1 MLSEE
6 DGQQAL
12 RLARDAIEAYIRG
25 GKRID
30 PGEYELSRVFDE
42 KRGVFVT
49 IKKQGMLRGC
59 IGFPYP
65 VMKLKEAIVEAAI
78 SAASSDPRFPA
89 LSPDE
94 LEEIEIEVTIL
105 TEPVKLNV
113 KPRDRVKEVIVG
125 KHGLIVR
132 RGPYQGLLLPQVAV
146 EWGWDAETFLEQTC
160 LKAGLTPDMWLDEQ
174 TEVSVFEGQIFNEE
188 RDRSV

>member
-6 DGQQAL
+6 EGK
-12 RLARDAIEAYIRG
+12 LAIQLSRDVIEAYVREG
-25 GKRID
+25 RRVNTD
-30 PGEYELSRVFDE
+30 TYELPAIFNE

-49 IKKQGMLRGC
+49 INKQGMLRGC

-65 VMKLKEAIVEAAI
+65 IMALKDAILEAAI

-89 LSPDE
+89 VSPDE
-94 LEEIEIEVTIL
+94 LEMIELEVTIL
-105 TEPVKLNV
+105 TEPLRLSV
-113 KPRDRVKEVIVG
+113 KPKDRASQIVVG

-160 LKAGLTPDMWLDEQ
+160 LKAGLTPDMWLDEK
-174 TEVSVFEGQIFNEE
+174 TDVSIFEGQIFHE
-188 RDRSV
+188 S